1 MGVVG
6 CREGGGVF
14 RREGEP
20 PPVGRLPP
28 DWPRVTQPAILIGPR
43 NRTHPAMA
51 ALSVCTRQ
59 LRSFPGNPPASP
71 FPPPPLR
78 LVQHALAF
86 LPLWSSPT
94 RPPRPRSLRQ
104 VHPPRTGA
112 RRGTRL
118 SLSLHGLVVIV
129 ESRPPPRPAPRPS
142 RLSHRP
148 SGRRLA
154 RLHQNT
160 ISTLLSRWI
169 ARACLYT
176 RRGGPQ

>member
-1 MGVVG
+1 MEGEEGRESSVWAVRARSAGWGSLGVERV
-6 CREGGGVF
+6 GGVF

-118 SLSLHGLVVIV
+118 SLSLHGVVVIV
-129 ESRPPPRPAPRPS
+129 ESRTPPPVLLLAPLDSPT
-142 RLSHRP
+142 
-148 SGRRLA
+148 A
-154 RLHQNT
+154 
-160 ISTLLSRWI
+160 
-169 ARACLYT
+169 
-176 RRGGPQ
+176 PQAVGSPDYIKIL